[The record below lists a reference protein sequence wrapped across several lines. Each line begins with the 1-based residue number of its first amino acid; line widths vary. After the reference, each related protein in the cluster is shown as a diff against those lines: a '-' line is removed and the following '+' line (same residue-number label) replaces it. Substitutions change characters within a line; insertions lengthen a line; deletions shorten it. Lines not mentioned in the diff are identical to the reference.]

1 MNFLVPTLC
10 INDNIFVYFLSIY
23 KFININ
29 SKGNN
34 LFKDIKELECNK
46 YSGIKTNKETY
57 EIFKKI
63 LKENNLSIREFF
75 NAIILAIV
83 NSYNGGR
90 E

>member
-1 MNFLVPTLC
+1 MPILIKNESF
-10 INDNIFVYFLSIY
+10 N
-23 KFININ
+23 KFINIK
-29 SKGNN
+29 SKSNN
-34 LFKDIKELECNK
+34 LFKDIKEIEYNK

-57 EIFKKI
+57 EEFKKI
-63 LKENNLSIREFF
+63 LKENNLSVREFF